1 MQLMTNYETFGRMT
15 HRCSPRHPR
24 EEVRVVEVGE
34 IVSARICHGQGTLGG
49 GNSVDSL
56 VWDVFRTSDTKQHL
70 YVHLLRCN

>member
-49 GNSVDSL
+49 GETPLIV
-56 VWDVFRTSDTKQHL
+56 
-70 YVHLLRCN
+70 